1 MGELAQVVASLRC
14 PRCIA
19 GSLGVGPLHRC
30 ATCQGVWV
38 DERTLRAHV
47 GHDTGIPIRTSVGR
61 RDRLPC
67 AACRRPM
74 EPLVLFEEPV
84 DRCTEHG
91 VWFDKHELE
100 AVVERSRRARASV
113 GPVPVSS
120 PSVAD
125 SLAAEVAFEGTIAVV
140 DIATDV
146 AADSGVID
154 AVLDVLGGIFSAID
168 F

>member
-14 PRCIA
+14 PRCAA

-30 ATCQGVWV
+30 SSCQGVWV
-38 DERTLRAHV
+38 DDKTLRSHT
-47 GHDTGIPIRTSVGR
+47 GHDTGAAVRGSVAHR
-61 RDRLPC
+61 ERLPC
-67 AACRRPM
+67 AACRAPM
-74 EPLVLFEEPV
+74 EPLLLFDEPV

-100 AVVERSRRARASV
+100 AVVERSRRARASL
-113 GPVPVSS
+113 GPTPVSS

-125 SLAAEVAFEGTIAVV
+125 SLAAEVAFEGSIAVV

>member
-1 MGELAQVVASLRC
+1 MG
-14 PRCIA
+14 
-19 GSLGVGPLHRC
+19 HN
-30 ATCQGVWV
+30 
-38 DERTLRAHV
+38 
-47 GHDTGIPIRTSVGR
+47 TGIPIRASVGR
-61 RDRLPC
+61 SFRLPC
-67 AACRRPM
+67 AACRQPM
-74 EPLVLFEEPV
+74 EPLVLFDEPV

-100 AVVERSRRARASV
+100 TVLERSRRARASI
-113 GPVPVSS
+113 GPAPVSS

-125 SLAAEVAFEGTIAVV
+125 SLGAEVAFEGTIAVV

-154 AVLDVLGGIFSAID
+154 AILDVLGGIFSAID